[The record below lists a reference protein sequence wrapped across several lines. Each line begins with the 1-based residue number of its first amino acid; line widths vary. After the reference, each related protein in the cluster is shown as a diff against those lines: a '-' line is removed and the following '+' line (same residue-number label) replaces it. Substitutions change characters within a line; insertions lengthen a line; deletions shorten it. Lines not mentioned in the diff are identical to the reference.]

1 MDKKLRKQER
11 LRREQAAA
19 AADAQ
24 RAAEYKQRKALQKQ
38 INAYGVKPPAHHT
51 KSKWSPATSPKQT
64 VAALAPFIGSGAFLF
79 PAGPAKLAAPRG
91 PALLGDP
98 GKPLRPFPTAGALAR
113 SSPQARLTPP
123 PLPAKAGP
131 WCQTVACKFKGLGG
145 DVGVINHYTRGPCAT
160 YERDKQGLRLAA
172 RIERSRP

>member
-38 INAYGVKPPAHHT
+38 INAYGVKPPRTTRRVNGAPRRAPNRP
-51 KSKWSPATSPKQT
+51 SQPSRPSSARGIFFSQLGPPPWR
-64 VAALAPFIGSGAFLF
+64 AL
-79 PAGPAKLAAPRG
+79 PAGSRALSSLHPVAPQ
-91 PALLGDP
+91 LLGDP

-145 DVGVINHYTRGPCAT
+145 DGG
-160 YERDKQGLRLAA
+160 G
-172 RIERSRP
+172 